1 MNEHIRRGN
10 QALGKGEMGAARAE
24 FILALSAPDEL
35 TQRIARNRLR
45 EIAAAIGSEPLRI
58 GDWTELVPPVTKS
71 RCCDGRAMFV
81 RSRDGGFVAKNCT
94 LCKKSGYA
102 YESDFP
108 VVNCCGKQW
117 RVAIIEKNYHYRC
130 GDCGRTIMLA
140 DCLPIWS
147 DLFPYDPLVAPG
159 DPGWDSWR

>member
-1 MNEHIRRGN
+1 
-10 QALGKGEMGAARAE
+10 
-24 FILALSAPDEL
+24 
-35 TQRIARNRLR
+35 
-45 EIAAAIGSEPLRI
+45 
-58 GDWTELVPPVTKS
+58 
-71 RCCDGRAMFV
+71 
-81 RSRDGGFVAKNCT
+81 VAKNCT

-117 RVAIIEKNYHYRC
+117 RVVIIEKNYHYRC

-140 DCLPIWS
+140 DNFPIWS

-159 DPGWDSWR
+159 GPGWEPWR